1 MAFRLPYR
9 PLFWDVLAVSFEF
22 KQLPLSFILRNAIFF
37 LKLSEELIPFAS
49 DNIEV
54 IVRKP
59 APLFLHLSLK
69 LLPVSFNPI
78 PIHIGSF

>member
-1 MAFRLPYR
+1 MAFQLPYR
-9 PLFWDVLAVSFEF
+9 PLFWDVLAISFEF
-22 KQLPLSFILRNAIFF
+22 KQLPLSFILRDPILF

-54 IVRKP
+54 IVSKP
-59 APLFLHLSLK
+59 APLFLHLSFK